1 MANLFCSFWSE
12 AKVWIFSLRETISKV
27 IAGAKHAITL
37 PFFFSKTQREK
48 VSSPKA
54 CIFFQQHNSPPPYT
68 PKYIRL
74 WEVGKL
80 GRGSSRQHIAEN
92 WERGREMT
100 LLWAQEL
107 LLFFWTQKP
116 NRFLTLKGQL
126 IYHIIL
132 CSQGKKVWI

>member
-1 MANLFCSFWSE
+1 M
-12 AKVWIFSLRETISKV
+12 

-68 PKYIRL
+68 PKYICL

-132 CSQGKKVWI
+132 CSQGKKKYEFNYNLVKR